1 MPLGNILHCF
11 ISHPVCCIAQTKRQ
25 ETVPLSNYFPPVLY
39 CECDKSPGSGISCC
53 CCFFYFTFLS
63 NLFLAGHS
71 IIEFFIRRGNTS
83 NIPFHDSFP
92 YQCLEGFIFTRSVN
106 PKSRHV
112 PDTEHYAA
120 WNQCVFKQR
129 RHPHPDPRTFQ
140 LIPSD
145 FACSDLLAFHERS
158 FLACMLVNSI
168 CRVKFKCFGDVKGL
182 LELWQL

>member
-112 PDTEHYAA
+112 PDTEHYAD

-129 RHPHPDPRTFQ
+129 RHPHPDPRT
-140 LIPSD
+140 
-145 FACSDLLAFHERS
+145 R
-158 FLACMLVNSI
+158 
-168 CRVKFKCFGDVKGL
+168 RV
-182 LELWQL
+182 QHSN